1 MPRVLILTGD
11 GTESLEVMYPFQ
23 RFQEEGYDVDIAAS
37 SKKVL
42 ETVLH
47 DLNRGLTT
55 PGYRIEAP
63 IAFKD
68 VRPEE
73 YVAVVIPGER
83 APEYIRND
91 PDFVI
96 FFRPKNPSLKFV
108 MHRSL

>member
-1 MPRVLILTGD
+1 
-11 GTESLEVMYPFQ
+11 MYPFQ
-23 RFQEEGYDVDIAAS
+23 RFQEESYDVDIAAS

-42 ETVLH
+42 RTVLH

-68 VRPEE
+68 VRLEE
-73 YVAVVIPGER
+73 YVAVVIPGGR
-83 APEYIRND
+83 APENIRND
-91 PDFVI
+91 PDFVRI
-96 FFRPKNPSLKFV
+96 VKYFFRPKNPSLKFV